1 MDKLIKKYDIVH
13 CIHLSFFKEPSLLI
27 KQMDHILKPE
37 GMIMIDL
44 YNSLNKKNL
53 RLERLKHFLMK
64 IFLKK

>member
-1 MDKLIKKYDIVH
+1 MILSIVF
-13 CIHLSFFKEPSLLI
+13 ILSFFKEPSLLI

-53 RLERLKHFLMK
+53 RWKGSN
-64 IFLKK
+64 IF